1 MLEVL
6 QVRASCLRDDT
17 MGRSVRLHSHA
28 AGGIAKEGLDKRDL
42 PVYEVETVNGVQK
55 HEVRVDAASG
65 QVLSSQLDL

>member
-6 QVRASCLRDDT
+6 QVRAGCLRDDT

-42 PVYEVETVNGVQK
+42 PVVESEVTQEPGGFAQLSPTCTC
-55 HEVRVDAASG
+55 AS
-65 QVLSSQLDL
+65 SMK